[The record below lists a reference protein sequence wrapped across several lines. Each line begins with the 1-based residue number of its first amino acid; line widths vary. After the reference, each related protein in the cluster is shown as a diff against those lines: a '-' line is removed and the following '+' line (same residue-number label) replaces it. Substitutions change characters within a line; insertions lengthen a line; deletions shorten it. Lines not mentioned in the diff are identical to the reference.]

1 MKTVFRAFAV
11 AFSMYSKIPMPRFEW
26 AGKDMKYH
34 LCFFPA
40 VGALIGGLVF
50 LWNHL
55 CTLLPVT
62 EPAFRILFAVSI
74 PLLVTGGFHVDG
86 FMDTMDA
93 LHSYQSREKKL
104 EILKDPH
111 IGAFA
116 VISLVTYFLAAIG
129 SAFEIKTYEA
139 LITVCFSF
147 VISRA
152 LSGLSVMI
160 FPKAKKDG
168 MAAVESRTEG
178 RKTVVTVLALELA
191 AAGAALVYLTA
202 GRSLCGII
210 SLCAFALS
218 FAYYYFMS
226 RKNFGG
232 ITGDLA
238 GFFVCA
244 GELASLTVTAVCCI
258 LGV

>member
-1 MKTVFRAFAV
+1 MKTIFRAFAV

-26 AGKDMKYH
+26 ASKDMKYH
-34 LCFFPA
+34 LCFFPF
-40 VGALIGGLVF
+40 VGALVGGLVF
-50 LWNHL
+50 LWIHL
-55 CTLLPVT
+55 CTVFQVSQVL
-62 EPAFRILFAVSI
+62 ANLFAISI
-74 PLLVTGGFHVDG
+74 PLLVTGGFHADG

-116 VISLVTYFLAAIG
+116 VISLVVYFLFAIG
-129 SAFEIKTYEA
+129 FAFEIKTYEA

-147 VISRA
+147 AISRT
-152 LSGLSVMI
+152 LSGLSVVL
-160 FPKAKKDG
+160 FPKAKKEG

-178 RKTVVTVLALELA
+178 KKTVVSVLAAELLA
-191 AAGAALVYLTA
+191 SSAALVLLTIS
-202 GRSLCGII
+202 RSLCGIF
-210 SLCAFALS
+210 SLCAFAFS

-238 GFFVCA
+238 GFFVCS
-244 GELASLTVTAVCCI
+244 GELASLVATAVCCI